1 MRNHSS
7 RARPTRVD
15 RVLAQVEAA
24 REESVAF
31 TAELIRVPTV
41 NPPGASYR
49 ECAELIGRRL
59 REAGL
64 DVQYLEADGFSEH
77 TATHPRVNVVG
88 RGVGAGA
95 AKRIHLNGHFDVVP
109 PGEGWSVDPFG
120 GVVRDGRIY
129 GRGASDMKSGI
140 AAAVFAVEAIQ
151 RAGIDLRGAVDV
163 SGTVD
168 EESGGF
174 AGVAHLCRTGL
185 ISARNTDYA
194 IIPEPFGPDRVC
206 VGHRGVYWFDVVAR
220 GRTAHGS
227 MPHLGRNAVEDMGA
241 VLEAFRTGLAPAL
254 ASRRSALPVVPEES
268 RRPSLN
274 VNAIDGGQAGEAVQ
288 SPCVADRCTATFDRR
303 FIPEE
308 SFEDVRQEIE
318 HLVAQVAA
326 EDPGRRLDIVDR
338 MVVHPVKTPPGSP
351 LVTALSNAVRE
362 VRGADPALVASPGT
376 YDQKHFARIG
386 GVEHCVAYGPGR
398 LAQAHQPDESCSVD
412 DLVACTQVLALA
424 VLELAGL
431 GGAQAWPLRCATPAP
446 APPAPLPPPPPT
458 ASGAGAWPGRSP
470 RRWTRGAS
478 P

>member
-1 MRNHSS
+1 MRNHTS
-7 RARPTRVD
+7 RAGPAREAD

-24 REESVAF
+24 REEIVAF

-49 ECAELIGRRL
+49 DCAELIGRRL
-59 REAGL
+59 RAAGL
-64 DVQYLEADGFSEH
+64 DVQYVEAEGFPEH
-77 TATHPRVNVVG
+77 TAEHPRVNVVG
-88 RGVGAGA
+88 RGVGEGAG
-95 AKRIHLNGHFDVVP
+95 KRIHLNGHFDVVP

-120 GVVRDGRIY
+120 GVVRAGRIY

-140 AAAVFAVEAIQ
+140 AAAIFAVEAIQ
-151 RAGIDLRGAVDV
+151 RAGIDLRGAVAV

-227 MPHLGRNAVEDMGA
+227 MPHLGRNAVEHMGA

-254 ASRRSALPVVPEES
+254 ASRRSKLPVVPEDS

-274 VNAIDGGQAGEAVQ
+274 VNTIDGGQAGEAVQ

-308 SFEDVRQEIE
+308 SFEEVRQEIE

-362 VRGADPALVASPGT
+362 VRGGDPALVASPGT

-386 GVEHCVAYGPGR
+386 GVEHCVAYGPGQ
-398 LAQAHQPDESCSVD
+398 LTQAHQPDESCSVD
-412 DLVACTQVLALA
+412 DLVACTQVLALT

-431 GGAQAWPLRCATPAP
+431 GGALA
-446 APPAPLPPPPPT
+446 
-458 ASGAGAWPGRSP
+458 
-470 RRWTRGAS
+470 
-478 P
+478 